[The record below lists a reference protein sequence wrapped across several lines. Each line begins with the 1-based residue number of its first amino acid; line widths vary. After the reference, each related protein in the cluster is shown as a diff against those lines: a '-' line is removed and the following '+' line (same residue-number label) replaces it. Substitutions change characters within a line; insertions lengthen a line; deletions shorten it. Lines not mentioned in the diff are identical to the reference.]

1 MSVKFYVGRMES
13 DFTTIYGEREEVHFL
28 TRLDCVLTAS
38 DEEGVEVL
46 NRLLR
51 GADKEFIRS
60 DTEVKTFVKLDI
72 FNKLIEGKQS

>member
-38 DEEGVEVL
+38 DEKGAEVL
-46 NRLLR
+46 NGLLR

-60 DTEVKTFVKLDI
+60 DNEVRTFVALDI
-72 FNKLIEGKQS
+72 FNEVQP